1 MSNQNKTLILIIGP
15 ESTATRAFAKAFTQH
30 PKILS
35 VEDPSEHIDILDE
48 VWYELENNNEEH
60 ALANF
65 PVNHKK
71 DIIVTRRSVPHG
83 LRPGMAARYMSF
95 PNTNGLKRICDR
107 LGYELFILITSRS
120 PIPNLVSW
128 TNERASAQ
136 GEINKAYMQY
146 QMSYREIFKFIEAY
160 NVPYFIVSLE
170 GFVLDKKDLI
180 KSLHLYF
187 GLPNEKISVQSRN
200 NVNKRRYEEYFGR

>member
-1 MSNQNKTLILIIGP
+1 MSNENKMLILIIGP
-15 ESTATRAFAKAFTQH
+15 ESTATRAFTKAFIQH

-35 VEDPSEHIDILDE
+35 TEDPSEHIDILDN
-48 VWYELENNNEEH
+48 VWYELENNNEEY
-60 ALANF
+60 ALASF

-83 LRPGMAARYMSF
+83 LRPGVAARYMSF
-95 PNTNGLKRICDR
+95 PNINGLKRICER
-107 LGYELFILITSRS
+107 LRYELFILITSRS

-128 TNERASAQ
+128 TNERASVQ
-136 GEINKAYMQY
+136 GDINKAYIQY
-146 QMSYREIFKFIEAY
+146 QMSYREIFKFIDTHD
-160 NVPYFIVSLE
+160 VPYFIVSLE
-170 GFVLDKKDLI
+170 GFILDKKDLI

-187 GLPNEKISVQSRN
+187 GLPDEKVSIQSRN

>member
-1 MSNQNKTLILIIGP
+1 MSNENKTLVLIIGP
-15 ESTATRAFAKAFTQH
+15 ESTATRAFTKAFAQH

-35 VEDPSEHIDILDE
+35 AEDPSEHIDLLDD
-48 VWYELENNNEEH
+48 VWYELENNNEEQ
-60 ALANF
+60 AVVNF
-65 PVNHKK
+65 PVNHRK

-83 LRPGMAARYMSF
+83 LRPGLAARYMSF

-200 NVNKRRYEEYFGR
+200 NVNKRRYEEYFGK